1 MRRLRRAAG
10 LTAAALAIGAAGAA
24 ADELAFYVPPS
35 PLPAGKPGSVLRSEP
50 LTGAARI
57 AGVTRQVRVL
67 YRSTDGAGRAI
78 AVSGTVAFPAGR
90 PPRGGWPVLSW
101 AHGTTGV
108 ADRCAPSRDDSPLHD
123 PGYDYGRAAHAI
135 VAAFARRGFVVAQT
149 DYEGLGTPGPHPYL
163 VGPSEAR
170 GVIDIVGAA
179 RALDRRVGR
188 TWVAA
193 GHSQGGQAALFAAA
207 LAGRRAPELHLAGV
221 DALAAASSMAG
232 WVHFMPQMRWPIRL
246 NGLFPYVLAGART
259 VDPAIDPLR
268 VLSPTAAAFWPLVD
282 TGCIQDLIERTS
294 FAGLQPG
301 TIVAPGV
308 SLAPVERVLT
318 ANDPRNL
325 RLRVPVRLQQGE
337 RDGLVTLYVAFYPLY
352 SRLVNRGA
360 PLTYRLYPRADHT
373 GVLRDGLADAVA
385 WTAARAGL
393 PPRPAR

>member
-1 MRRLRRAAG
+1 
-10 LTAAALAIGAAGAA
+10 
-24 ADELAFYVPPS
+24 
-35 PLPAGKPGSVLRSEP
+35 
-50 LTGAARI
+50 
-57 AGVTRQVRVL
+57 
-67 YRSTDGAGRAI
+67 
-78 AVSGTVAFPAGR
+78 
-90 PPRGGWPVLSW
+90 
-101 AHGTTGV
+101 
-108 ADRCAPSRDDSPLHD
+108 
-123 PGYDYGRAAHAI
+123 
-135 VAAFARRGFVVAQT
+135 
-149 DYEGLGTPGPHPYL
+149 
-163 VGPSEAR
+163 
-170 GVIDIVGAA
+170 
-179 RALDRRVGR
+179 
-188 TWVAA
+188 
-193 GHSQGGQAALFAAA
+193 
-207 LAGRRAPELHLAGV
+207 
-221 DALAAASSMAG
+221 MAG